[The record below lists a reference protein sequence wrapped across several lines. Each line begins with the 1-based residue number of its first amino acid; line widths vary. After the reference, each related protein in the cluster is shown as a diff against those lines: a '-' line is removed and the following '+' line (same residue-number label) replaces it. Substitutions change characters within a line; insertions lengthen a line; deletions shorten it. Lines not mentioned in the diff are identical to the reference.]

1 LTQIITQLDSESD
14 QSVILEEDGG
24 PPLAP
29 AEFMNNNKLLGAF
42 VKRAIS
48 KKLLKYTQK
57 LQRDMEN
64 A

>member
-1 LTQIITQLDSESD
+1 M
-14 QSVILEEDGG
+14 ILEEDGG

-42 VKRAIS
+42 VRAIS

-57 LQRDMEN
+57 LQRDMDN